1 MFQSLGLPK
10 IGLIKSKELV
20 FGKNYQVETPKAN
33 KPLAE
38 KSNTCKLPA
47 WSSPR
52 STSHQYA
59 SSNNGGKFSNIIIIV
74 HQLGFRKAGQ

>member
-10 IGLIKSKELV
+10 IGLMKSKKLV
-20 FGKNYQVETPKAN
+20 FGKNCQVETPKAN
-33 KPLAE
+33 KPFAE
-38 KSNTCKLPA
+38 KSNACKLPA

-59 SSNNGGKFSNIIIIV
+59 CSNNGGKFSNIIIIV
-74 HQLGFRKAGQ
+74 HQLGFRKAEQ